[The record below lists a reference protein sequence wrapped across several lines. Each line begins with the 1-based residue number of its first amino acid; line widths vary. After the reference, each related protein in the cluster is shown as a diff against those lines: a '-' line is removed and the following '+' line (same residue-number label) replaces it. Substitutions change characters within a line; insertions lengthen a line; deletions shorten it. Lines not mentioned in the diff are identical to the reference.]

1 MNPLRKV
8 ADGVRVHMSAAQ
20 LGREIAPTAAWGG
33 LTLGVWG
40 GSPEVQPP
48 LWIAGFGLAL
58 AFWIAGRREDAPDQP
73 APGVW
78 RASRKTRFQARW
90 KHRLPFAGLAI
101 ALLLTG
107 QSWWYGDLWGVIYA
121 MALNLAFGWLI
132 WRRPPLEPAAVELR
146 VDEAGVYD
154 RGLGWTVPWAAI
166 QAVRPRSADR
176 RGKLCLR
183 LGPNDLPSLTPA
195 DRAVGTDIE
204 IDLAPMA
211 VGVDTVR
218 AEILRHRPD
227 LDAASS
233 QQLDG
238 AIVVPIPGAA
248 TESDERD
255 DTALGAVG
263 VILIAQNPAILLA
276 MGGSD

>member
-183 LGPNDLPSLTPA
+183 LGPNDLPGLTPA